1 MVERAEIF
9 ELDMSLCLTLSPL
22 GALYYINP
30 HSWVLFDGR
39 FRLDL
44 KIILG
49 PKQAEAV
56 LVWFRVSVNERYNV
70 NRLEI

>member
-1 MVERAEIF
+1 MEEQAEIF
-9 ELDMSLCLTLSPL
+9 ELDLSLCLTLSPL

-30 HSWVLFDGR
+30 QSWVLFDGR

-49 PKQAEAV
+49 PKKAEAV
-56 LVWFRVSVNERYNV
+56 LVWFRVSFNERCHV